1 MESKSGEIDLSS
13 ETEQK
18 TAFENEK
25 RTALLESEKKKQ
37 QARKLQKDQRDAI
50 FEEFDEDEEDSV
62 NNENIQANGG
72 EIVTAVDRTKIQQS
86 ENSTE
91 KNVKGFSNGTAT
103 DVTSLADLDLDE
115 IKEDANI
122 DDYFDLLE
130 MMQEEIIVCCKRILD
145 VLANFNLSIYRQW
158 ILMKLA
164 RQS

>member
-50 FEEFDEDEEDSV
+50 FEEFNEDEEDGV

-91 KNVKGFSNGTAT
+91 KKCHGVF
-103 DVTSLADLDLDE
+103 
-115 IKEDANI
+115 
-122 DDYFDLLE
+122 
-130 MMQEEIIVCCKRILD
+130 KRHR
-145 VLANFNLSIYRQW
+145 YRRY
-158 ILMKLA
+158 KSC
-164 RQS
+164 RS

>member
-13 ETEQK
+13 RPSKRQPLK
-18 TAFENEK
+18 TKK

-91 KNVKGFSNGTAT
+91 KNVKGFSNGTAPT
-103 DVTSLADLDLDE
+103 LQVLP
-115 IKEDANI
+115 
-122 DDYFDLLE
+122 
-130 MMQEEIIVCCKRILD
+130 IL
-145 VLANFNLSIYRQW
+145 I
-158 ILMKLA
+158 
-164 RQS
+164 